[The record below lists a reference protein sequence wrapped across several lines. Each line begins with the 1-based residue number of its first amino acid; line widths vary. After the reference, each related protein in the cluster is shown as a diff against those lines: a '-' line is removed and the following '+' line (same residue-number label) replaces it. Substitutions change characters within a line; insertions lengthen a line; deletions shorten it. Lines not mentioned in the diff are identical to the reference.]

1 MKRERGE
8 REDLL
13 CGVNAVLEQ
22 LRADPSRI
30 RRLWVTSEPGGAR
43 RTVVD
48 EARRRGVAIQAADT
62 RALDKLAG
70 GVRHQGVVA
79 EVEDFRYAEWDEL
92 MAASP
97 SCVVALDEVT
107 DPRNVG
113 AIVRSVDAVGAGGVL
128 IPSHRSAGVTAVTA
142 RASAGATARVPIVR
156 AGNLA
161 QALEQLKKTGF
172 WVVGLDGDADA
183 ELFDFTFPD
192 RSVLVLGSEG
202 KGLRPIIR
210 AACDHRVAIP
220 MRGAVASLNVSVA
233 GAVALYEWLRQR
245 GR

>member
-1 MKRERGE
+1 M
-8 REDLL
+8 
-13 CGVNAVLEQ
+13 NAVLEQ
-22 LRADPSRI
+22 LRADPKRI
-30 RRLWVTSEPGGAR
+30 LRLWVTSEPGGAR
-43 RTVVD
+43 KAVVE
-48 EARRRGVAIQAADT
+48 EARRRGVAIHAADA
-62 RALDKLAG
+62 RRLEKLAG

-79 EVEDFRYAEWDEL
+79 EVEGFRYAEWDEL
-92 MAASP
+92 MAGSP
-97 SCVVALDEVT
+97 TCLVALDEVT

-113 AIVRSVDAVGAGGVL
+113 AVVRSVEAVGAGGVL
-128 IPSHRSAGVTAVTA
+128 VPSHRSAGVTAVAA
-142 RASAGATARVPIVR
+142 RAAAGATSRVPIVR
-156 AGNLA
+156 AGNLSR
-161 QALEQLKKTGF
+161 ALEELKKAGF
-172 WVVGLDGDADA
+172 WVVGLDGEA
-183 ELFDFTFPD
+183 EVGLFDFKFPD

>member
-1 MKRERGE
+1 MTNREE
-8 REDLL
+8 RDDLL

-22 LRADPSRI
+22 LRADASRI

-43 RTVVD
+43 KTVVE
-48 EARRRGVAIQAADT
+48 EARRRGVAIHASDA
-62 RALDKLAG
+62 RKLDKLAA

-79 EVEDFRYAEWDEL
+79 EVAGFRYAEWDEL
-92 MAASP
+92 MARSP
-97 SCVVALDEVT
+97 ACLVALDEVT

-113 AIVRSVDAVGAGGVL
+113 AVVRSVDAVGADGVL
-128 IPSHRSAGVTAVTA
+128 VPSHRSAGVTAVTA
-142 RASAGATARVPIVR
+142 RASAGATSRVPIVR
-156 AGNLA
+156 VGNLA
-161 QALEQLKKTGF
+161 RALEELKKAGF
-172 WVVGLDGDADA
+172 WVVGLDGEAKVG
-183 ELFDFTFPD
+183 LYGFSFPE

-210 AACDHRVAIP
+210 SACDHRVAIP